1 MLSIGQLDR
10 RIEVQSPTYT
20 SNDYGEETKVY
31 ATVYTLWAHADWKA
45 SKRKEESQEQVQG
58 TDLVF
63 YIRNLGDAGHIYIGD
78 ERTAISDLGTYRIV
92 YDEKTYIIHGIKEI
106 DGRERFL
113 EIETKLKD
121 NN

>member
-10 RIEVQSPTYT
+10 RITVQSPDYT
-20 SNDYGEETKVY
+20 TDRYGAETKIY
-31 ATVYTLWAHADWKA
+31 ETAYTLWAHADWKT
-45 SKRKEESQEQVQG
+45 SRRKEESQENVQG

-63 YIRNLGDAGHIYIGD
+63 YIRNLGVTI
-78 ERTAISDLGTYRIV
+78 LGTYRIV

-106 DGRERFL
+106 DGREQFL

>member
-10 RIEVQSPTYT
+10 RIEIQSPNYAID
-20 SNDYGEETKVY
+20 SYGEKIKTYAEVY
-31 ATVYTLWAHADWKA
+31 SLWAHVDWKT

-58 TDLVF
+58 TDVVF
-63 YIRNLGDAGHIYIGD
+63 YIRNLGV
-78 ERTAISDLGTYRIV
+78 AILGTYRIE
-92 YDEKTYIIHGIKEI
+92 YDSKTYIIHGIKEI
-106 DGRERFL
+106 DGRIRFL

>member
-10 RIEVQSPTYT
+10 RIEVQSITT
-20 SNDYGEETKVY
+20 TIDSYGEQIKTYDEIY
-31 ATVYTLWAHADWKA
+31 ALWAHVDWKN
-45 SKRKEESQEQVQG
+45 SNRKEESQEQVQG

-63 YIRNLGDAGHIYIGD
+63 YVRNLGVTI
-78 ERTAISDLGTYRIV
+78 LGTYRIV
-92 YDEKTYIIHGIKEI
+92 YDSKTYIIHGIKEI
-106 DGRERFL
+106 DGREKFL

>member
-20 SNDYGEETKVY
+20 TDSYGGETTVY
-31 ATVYTLWAHADWKA
+31 ATTYTLWAHADWKN

-63 YIRNLGDAGHIYIGD
+63 YVRNLGVTI
-78 ERTAISDLGTYRIV
+78 LGTYRIV
-92 YDEKTYIIHGIKEI
+92 YDSKTYIIHGIKEI
-106 DGRERFL
+106 DGREKFL

>member
-10 RIEVQSPTYT
+10 RIEVKSPTYT
-20 SNDYGEETKVY
+20 KDSYGEETKVY
-31 ATVYTLWAHADWKA
+31 ATLYTLWAHADWKA
-45 SKRKEESQEQVQG
+45 SRRKEESQEQVQG

-63 YIRNLGDAGHIYIGD
+63 YVRNLGITI
-78 ERTAISDLGTYRIV
+78 LGTYRVV
-92 YDEKTYIIHGIKEI
+92 YDSKTYIIHGIKEI
-106 DGRERFL
+106 DGREQFL

>member
-10 RIEVQSPTYT
+10 RIIVRAPVYT
-20 SNDYGEETKVY
+20 IDDYGEETKEY
-31 ATVYTLWAHADWKA
+31 SDNTYTLWAHVDWKN

-58 TDLVF
+58 TDVVF
-63 YIRNLGDAGHIYIGD
+63 YVRNLGVTI
-78 ERTAISDLGTYRIV
+78 LGTYRIV
-92 YDEKTYIIHGIKEI
+92 YDSKTYIIHGIKEI
-106 DGRERFL
+106 DGREKFL

>member
-10 RIEVQSPTYT
+10 RIEVKSPTYT
-20 SNDYGEETKVY
+20 TDRYGAETKVY
-31 ATVYTLWAHADWKA
+31 ATLYSLWAHADWKA
-45 SKRKEESQEQVQG
+45 SRRKEESQENVQG

-63 YIRNLGDAGHIYIGD
+63 YVRNLGVTI
-78 ERTAISDLGTYRIV
+78 LGTYRIV
-92 YDEKTYIIHGIKEI
+92 YDEKTYIIHGVKEI
-106 DGRERFL
+106 DGREQFL

>member
-20 SNDYGEETKVY
+20 TDRYGEETKVY
-31 ATVYTLWAHADWKA
+31 ATLYTLWSHADWKL
-45 SKRKEESQEQVQG
+45 SRRKEESQEQVQG
-58 TDLVF
+58 TNLFF
-63 YIRNLGDAGHIYIGD
+63 YVRNLGITI
-78 ERTAISDLGTYRIV
+78 LGTYRIF
-92 YDEKTYIIHGIKEI
+92 YKDKTYIIHGIKEI
-106 DGRERFL
+106 DGREQFL

>member
-10 RIEVQSPTYT
+10 RIEVKSPTYT
-20 SNDYGEETKVY
+20 TDRYGAETKVY
-31 ATVYTLWAHADWKA
+31 ATLYSLWAHADWKA
-45 SKRKEESQEQVQG
+45 SRRKEESQENVQG

-63 YIRNLGDAGHIYIGD
+63 YVRNLGVTI
-78 ERTAISDLGTYRIV
+78 LGTYRIL
-92 YDEKTYIIHGIKEI
+92 YNEKTYIIHGIKEI
-106 DGRERFL
+106 DGREQFL

>member
-20 SNDYGEETKVY
+20 ANDYGEQTKVY
-31 ATVYTLWAHADWKA
+31 ATLYTLWAHIDWKA
-45 SKRKEESQEQVQG
+45 SNRKEESQEQVQG

-63 YIRNLGDAGHIYIGD
+63 YIRNLGVTI
-78 ERTAISDLGTYRIV
+78 LGTYRIE
-92 YDEKTYIIHGIKEI
+92 YDDNTYIIHGIKEI
-106 DGRERFL
+106 DGRDKFL

>member
-1 MLSIGQLDR
+1 MISIGQLDR

-20 SNDYGEETKVY
+20 IDSYGEESKVQ
-31 ATVYTLWAHADWKA
+31 ATIYTLWAHADWKA
-45 SKRKEESQEQVQG
+45 SRRKEESQEQVQK

-63 YIRNLGDAGHIYIGD
+63 YVRNLGITIQ
-78 ERTAISDLGTYRIV
+78 GTYRIE
-92 YDEKTYIIHGIKEI
+92 YDSKTYIIHGIKEI
-106 DGRERFL
+106 DGREKFL

>member
-10 RIEVQSPTYT
+10 RIEVKSPDYT
-20 SNDYGEETKVY
+20 TDRYGAETKVY

-45 SKRKEESQEQVQG
+45 SRRKEESQENVQG

-63 YIRNLGDAGHIYIGD
+63 YIRNLGVTI
-78 ERTAISDLGTYRIV
+78 LGTYRIV

-106 DGRERFL
+106 DGREQFL

>member
-10 RIEVQSPTYT
+10 RIEVQRPTYT
-20 SNDYGEETKVY
+20 TDRYGAETKVY

-45 SKRKEESQEQVQG
+45 SRRKEESQEQVQG

-63 YIRNLGDAGHIYIGD
+63 YIRNLGDVV
-78 ERTAISDLGTYRIV
+78 LGTYRIV

>member
-10 RIEVQSPTYT
+10 RIEIKAPTYT
-20 SNDYGEETKVY
+20 TNKYGEKTKTFALRY
-31 ATVYTLWAHADWKA
+31 TVWAHVDWKS
-45 SKRKEESQEQVQG
+45 SKRKEESQEQVQI
-58 TDLVF
+58 TDVVF
-63 YIRNLGDAGHIYIGD
+63 YIRNLDITID
-78 ERTAISDLGTYRIV
+78 GTNEITFDSKV
-92 YDEKTYIIHGIKEI
+92 YVIHGIKQI